1 MQVAEAL
8 APVRQVFGETPMAL
22 TEALLDGVNLAVW
35 QRRLPAHINDFA
47 TLLLSLNE
55 PLAESFT
62 LTIGKDGQ
70 MPPLDGVA
78 SAYTD
83 LAGHDGFIADL
94 AWLIDA
100 YACLL
105 GAKSVGVRLRALE
118 RAMCPRFHVDH
129 VPLRLITTYAGPA
142 SEWLEEG
149 AVNRQRLAQDEV
161 DSADIRQLACGDV
174 ALFKGEKWL
183 GNEGA
188 GVVHRSPALANGERR
203 LILTLDWLV

>member
-8 APVRQVFGETPMAL
+8 TPVRQVFGETPMAL

-35 QRRLPAHINDFA
+35 QRRLPAHIHDFA

-62 LTIGKDGQ
+62 LTVSKDGQ

-78 SAYTD
+78 SAYAD

-149 AVNRQRLAQDEV
+149 VVDRRRLAQDEV
-161 DSADIRQLACGDV
+161 DSADIRQLGCGDV

-188 GVVHRSPALANGERR
+188 GVVHRSPTLVNGERR
-203 LILTLDWLV
+203 LILTLDWLA

>member
-62 LTIGKDGQ
+62 LTVGKDGQ

-83 LAGHDGFIADL
+83 LAGYDGFIADL

-100 YACLL
+100 YVCLL

-142 SEWLEEG
+142 SEWLEES
-149 AVNRQRLAQDEV
+149 AVDRRRLAQDEV
-161 DSADIRQLACGDV
+161 DSADIRQLTCGDV

-203 LILTLDWLV
+203 LILTLDWLA